1 MHGVFYRHHH
11 GYVFINAV
19 IMLIMYVVERKVRL
33 RQYGRQIMYDFDWS
47 SIVPSMPYLLAGLVI
62 TLKITV
68 IAIVVG
74 IVWGTLLAVMRLSSF
89 MPLARFAKSYV
100 NVFRSIPLVMV
111 LLWFYLIVPGFLQ
124 NVLGL
129 SPKTDIRLI
138 SAMVAFSMFEAAYYS
153 EIIRAGIQSISRGQS
168 SAALALGMTH
178 WQSMRLVI
186 LPQAFRAMVPLLLTG
201 DRPVRDTSLVYVLS
215 LADFF
220 RTASTIGER
229 DGTRVE
235 MILFAG
241 GVYFVIS
248 LSASLLVSWLKKR
261 TV

>member
-1 MHGVFYRHHH
+1 
-11 GYVFINAV
+11 
-19 IMLIMYVVERKVRL
+19 MYE
-33 RQYGRQIMYDFDWS
+33 FDWS
-47 SIVPSMPYLLAGLVI
+47 SIVPSMPYLLDGLMI

-68 IAIVVG
+68 IAIIVG

-89 MPLARFAKSYV
+89 KPLAWFATAYV

-178 WQSMRLVI
+178 WQSMQLII
-186 LPQAFRAMVPLLLTG
+186 LPQAFRAMVPLLLFQ
-201 DRPVRDTSLVYVLS
+201 DTSLVYVLS

-229 DGTRVE
+229 DGTQVE
-235 MILFAG
+235 MVLFAG
-241 GVYFVIS
+241 AVYFVIS

-261 TV
+261 TVQ